1 MYTICTNS
9 CNYTCLHLIPH
20 TLPRRKWQTQC
31 GTACSS
37 SLVKHLHCMFQ
48 YQSPHPTPPPPPESI
63 PTVKQ
68 MEFISYCHSHNTAL
82 PNNSYT
88 QECWVVCTYL
98 CMKLC
103 MWFCASFHLSSHSMY
118 IYTIEVKYFCIDLN
132 YIWFSWSAHGIIWTN
147 IPYRSRLQNFWVLN
161 LQSSY
166 TWNVKEPWTFR
177 VWECSRTNTTA
188 WYTRKQ

>member
-1 MYTICTNS
+1 MYTICTNL
-9 CNYTCLHLIPH
+9 CNYTCSHLIPH
-20 TLPRRKWQTQC
+20 THSVVLHVVQ
-31 GTACSS
+31 ALSSIYIVCSNTN
-37 SLVKHLHCMFQ
+37 
-48 YQSPHPTPPPPPESI
+48 PPIPPPPPPPPESI

-82 PNNSYT
+82 RNNSYT

-103 MWFCASFHLSSHSMY
+103 MWFCASFHLSSHNMY
-118 IYTIEVKYFCIDLN
+118 IYTIEVKYCCIDLN

-166 TWNVKEPWTFR
+166 TRNVKEPRTFR